1 MWWARMKKI
10 FALFAMVFVVAAC
23 NLSSK
28 LKSNSNSSN
37 SGSSE
42 SPGSSGGEAAEKPHP
57 TAAQEAALAGGQSAS
72 WDQQGITW
80 TLPPG
85 WKKNSDTADT
95 IVFGSGTE
103 AFLIANISAY
113 GPDFPTDISLRG
125 FHQGAKVREKNGQV
139 DELKWLELDG
149 VKGVQFRESKPQ
161 MDDDIRRLQW
171 ITYRKFGG
179 QVQMVNF
186 ILSSRGDNFEKHK
199 DELYAILYSTK
210 LVH

>member
-1 MWWARMKKI
+1 MKKVL
-10 FALFAMVFVVAAC
+10 ALFAMVFVVMAC

-28 LKSNSNSSN
+28 LKSNNNSAN

-42 SPGSSGGEAAEKPHP
+42 SSSSSGGEAAEKPHP
-57 TAAQEAALAGGQSAS
+57 TAAQEAALANGQPAS

-85 WKKNSDTADT
+85 WKKISDTVDT
-95 IVFGSGTE
+95 ITFGSGTN
-103 AFLIANISAY
+103 AFFSANISTM

-149 VKGVQFRESKPQ
+149 LKGVQFRESKPQ
-161 MDDDIRRLQW
+161 MADDIRRLQW
-171 ITYRKFGG
+171 MTYRKYGG
-179 QVQMVNF
+179 QVQLVNF
-186 ILSSRGDNFEKHK
+186 ILSSRGDNFDKHQ
-199 DELYAILYSTK
+199 DELYAIMYSTK